1 MKQTEAVAPARGQT
15 AGIAAIADAVPKISP
30 TIYHAP
36 EDSVK
41 TSVFPMRQQSAAA
54 CTCGTRPDEPATAAA
69 VPNH

>member
-15 AGIAAIADAVPKISP
+15 AGIAAIAGAVPKISP

-41 TSVFPMRQQSAAA
+41 NQCFSHASAVCSSMHLWNAA
-54 CTCGTRPDEPATAAA
+54 
-69 VPNH
+69 